1 MKVKTDITKVT
12 IIFSDVNKKLGLTKA
27 ARSGPTSTTLSG
39 LFRGAAFVRVRLM
52 SNLSLEK
59 VRFVFKCDFNMF
71 KSSAAFSYTI
81 STIVGFLPR
90 SSHDDPGTPIL
101 HTCSTSTGITT
112 HHPTTQYEGFF
123 FDCSLPRP

>member
-1 MKVKTDITKVT
+1 MQKMKVKIDITKVT
-12 IIFSDVNKKLGLTKA
+12 IFFSDVNKQLGVRKA
-27 ARSGPTSTTLSG
+27 AGSGPTSTTMSG

-59 VRFVFKCDFNMF
+59 VRFCIRVRLQIQCGFFMHDF
-71 KSSAAFSYTI
+71 TI
-81 STIVGFLPR
+81 LAVGFLPR

-101 HTCSTSTGITT
+101 VHSTVRVLASP
-112 HHPTTQYEGFF
+112 PTILRGLFF